1 MTRLAVIGVGAMGQS
16 HARVAHDLDDVE
28 LVGVSDVD
36 QDAANRVADR
46 FGTKAFGSHLELLEQ
61 TRPEAVIVAVPTAAH
76 YSVVRDALEAGCHVL
91 VEKPIAATLK
101 EASELAA
108 MGEAARR
115 VLAVGHIERYNPA
128 IIELRR
134 RLAAGELGRVI
145 QVHARRLGPFPAR
158 IRDVGV
164 IIDLATHDLDIM
176 RFLTGSE
183 AIRVYAETRRQ
194 IHTSRE
200 DLMSGLVRFAN
211 DTIGLLEINWLTPT
225 KIRELFITGER
236 GMFRVDYL
244 TQDIYFF
251 ANAEAELEWSPL
263 SVMRGVSEGSMTR
276 FAIHRVEPLRAE
288 MEAFMRAVQ
297 DGETG
302 DTVSAA
308 DGCAALRL
316 ALALITAAEEHRPVE
331 LT

>member
-16 HARVAHDLDDVE
+16 HARVAHDLDDIE

-36 QDAANRVADR
+36 SDAVSRVATR
-46 FGTKAFGSHLELLEQ
+46 YGTKGFGSHQDLLEQ
-61 TRPEAVIVAVPTAAH
+61 TRPEAVVVAVPTSAH

-91 VEKPIAATLK
+91 VEKPIASTLQ
-101 EASELAA
+101 EAGELAEMA
-108 MGEAARR
+108 DAARR

-176 RFLTGSE
+176 RFLTASE
-183 AIRVYAETRRQ
+183 AVRVYAEARRQ

-244 TQDIYFF
+244 TQDIFF
-251 ANAEAELEWSPL
+251 YANAEAELGWSPL

-276 FAIHRVEPLRAE
+276 FAIRRVEPLRAE
-288 MEAFMRAVQ
+288 LQAFIRAVHGQ
-297 DGETG
+297 TG
-302 DTVSAA
+302 DTVTAA